1 MTDIY
6 KPQLLT
12 QDTDK
17 WGNAD
22 ESTIPSYSYVDE
34 LNNNADLGGEI
45 GIWQRQFSGE
55 GTGQQIQVYRLSL
68 GYRRHLDHYHLR
80 ITIFC

>member
-22 ESTIPSYSYVDE
+22 EGTIPSYSYVDE
-34 LNNNADLGGEI
+34 LNDNADLGGEI
-45 GIWQRQFSGE
+45 GI
-55 GTGQQIQVYRLSL
+55 
-68 GYRRHLDHYHLR
+68 
-80 ITIFC
+80 